1 MSSQQFENLRVH
13 DPFAEAEGAE
23 GFDTGMHRDCE
34 ELGFFFFFL
43 PFSLFFFVVA
53 GKGSFVHIRIQQRSG
68 RKTLTTVQGLA
79 PDLNLKKILKYF
91 KREFCCN
98 GTIVKD
104 PEMGKV
110 IQVQGDQRQNISN
123 FLTTENICEK
133 SQIKIHGF

>member
-1 MSSQQFENLRVH
+1 MNEADFYFIFCSF
-13 DPFAEAEGAE
+13 FAV
-23 GFDTGMHRDCE
+23 
-34 ELGFFFFFL
+34 
-43 PFSLFFFVVA
+43 P

-79 PDLNLKKILKYF
+79 SDLNLKKILKYF

-110 IQVQGDQRQNISN
+110 IQVQGDQRQNITN
-123 FLTTENICEK
+123 FLTEENICER